1 MKHILLLL
9 LSINIFALENTQ
21 PRVLLDSIAKHAIEI
36 GSGKV
41 NSYYVFVDP
50 MCPHS
55 KKLITLL
62 SKNSMKQIQSTFY
75 VFLYRLPKFESNEL
89 IHYIYHSKDPKASLL
104 DVMVEGKEVDLTSY
118 KTDQKKVTI
127 VDNIASIAAQLKMT
141 KRPYIMHFEN
151 ASIFCTVSEG
161 SAPCLEEFDF

>member
-1 MKHILLLL
+1 MKLILLLL
-9 LSINIFALENTQ
+9 LSINISALESAQ
-21 PRVLLDSIAKHAIEI
+21 PRVLLDSIAKDAVRI
-36 GSGKV
+36 GSGEV

-55 KKLITLL
+55 KELITLL
-62 SKNSMKQIQSTFY
+62 SKDRMKQIQSTFY

-104 DVMVEGKEVDLTSY
+104 DVMVEDKKVDLSSY
-118 KTDQKKVTI
+118 EKDPKKI
-127 VDNIASIAAQLKMT
+127 EIIDNIASIAVQLKMT

-151 ASIFCTVSEG
+151 TSIFCTVSEG
-161 SAPCLEEFDF
+161 SAPCLEELDF